1 MSKNIQRSSESRFG
15 GSEKDLYFSKI
26 LKWHH
31 KLVRDYK
38 PGNLIS
44 YFLNNAAKTSW
55 AKNFRGH

>member
-1 MSKNIQRSSESRFG
+1 MSREFQGSSEGRFG

-26 LKWHH
+26 SKWQH
-31 KLVRDYK
+31 KLVQDYK
-38 PGNLIS
+38 PGNLVS